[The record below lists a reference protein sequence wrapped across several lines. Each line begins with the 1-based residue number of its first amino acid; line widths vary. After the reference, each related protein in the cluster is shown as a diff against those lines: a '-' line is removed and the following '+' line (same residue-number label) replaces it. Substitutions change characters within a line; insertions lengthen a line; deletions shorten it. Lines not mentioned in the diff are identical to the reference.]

1 MKIAIA
7 TEGANVSGHF
17 GKCENFTIV
26 EIQNSDV
33 KSKTGKALG
42 TVLIAFKTTSL
53 SQLYLLLYYGLNFI
67 NFYSC
72 K

>member
-26 EIQNSDV
+26 EIQNSD
-33 KSKTGKALG
+33 GKALG